1 MRELAMSDPRTE
13 SSIAGL
19 FSDVISQTTHLFR
32 TEIRLAKTEL
42 GEKVGQT
49 IHAAGFIIAGAI
61 LLIGSLYLF
70 LLWIVRMLVV
80 LGVPEHWA
88 TLAVSLVAALV
99 GYVVLKMGMSRVS
112 ASNLVPRRT
121 VSSLEK
127 DTIVAKE
134 VAR

>member
-1 MRELAMSDPRTE
+1 MSDPRTE

-42 GEKVGQT
+42 SEKAGEAL
-49 IHAAGFIIAGAI
+49 HAAGFLVAGAI

-70 LLWIVRMLVV
+70 LLWIVRLLVV

-88 TLAVSLVAALV
+88 TLIVALVTAAL
-99 GYVVLKMGMSRVS
+99 GYGVLQMGMARLS
-112 ASNLVPRRT
+112 ASNLIPKRT

-127 DTIVAKE
+127 DAGVAKE
-134 VAR
+134 ITR